1 MEILNKKVLHKT
13 FGEGVVTDIR
23 TNNHTG
29 YKYICV
35 QFPKRNVEFQYPQ
48 AFKKFLKMLNPE
60 LESMIND
67 EIKNLEDAEKLK
79 KEEEKAL
86 KEAKPKWHTGISFP
100 IEKYEKPVHNK
111 SGKDLYIGESFGTN
125 SKIAYLK
132 CCEWFG
138 WDKSEA
144 KNFGKQGALLYAKRA
159 TPEGFSPWFISN
171 HNLEKTKGGK
181 WSNTIEGD
189 FIHEEWDESDER
201 LWEDKTVRVVFLK
214 LKGNYHFFGLY
225 QVDKIEL
232 KENGKYTKTY
242 KRISKEYS
250 N

>member
-1 MEILNKKVLHKT
+1 MEILKQKVLHKT
-13 FGEGVVTDIR
+13 FGEGVVTEIG
-23 TNNHTG
+23 TKNQKG
-29 YKYICV
+29 CKYISV
-35 QFPKRNVEFQYPQ
+35 QFAERNVEFQYPQ
-48 AFKKFLKMLNPE
+48 AFKKFLKILNPGF
-60 LESMIND
+60 ESMIND
-67 EIKNLEDAEKLK
+67 EIKNLEAEEELK
-79 KEEEKAL
+79 KEKENAL
-86 KEAKPKWHTGISFP
+86 IEAKPKLHTGTIFSMD
-100 IEKYEKPVHNK
+100 EYDKPVYNK
-111 SGKDLYIGESFGTN
+111 GGKALYIGESFGTN

-138 WDKSEA
+138 WDKFEA
-144 KNFGKQGALLYAKRA
+144 KNFGMQGASLYAKSA

-171 HNLEKTKGGK
+171 HVFEKTKGGK

-214 LKGNYHFFGLY
+214 LKGNYHFLGLY
-225 QVDKIEL
+225 QVDNIEL
-232 KENGKYTKTY
+232 KANGKYTKRY